1 MNKSIY
7 LFFITNIG
15 IICLLLFNAC
25 CKEKPH
31 VPIYLNDIY
40 QCYNSA
46 TWDSL
51 KVKNAVIGEWNWEY
65 ISCENGGNNSQFK
78 GLSIEFKPNMD
89 LNIKQN
95 GKIIQTSKWLLTK
108 GNDDFHYGINAFP
121 LVDPMYGTFLICND
135 IIEYNLS
142 YVDGCDN
149 YFRRK

>member
-1 MNKSIY
+1 MNKSIHT
-7 LFFITNIG
+7 FFITNIS
-15 IICLLLFNAC
+15 IICLVLFNAC
-25 CKEKPH
+25 CKEKPP

-40 QCYNSA
+40 QCYYSA

-65 ISCENGGNNSQFK
+65 ISCELGGNNSQFK

-95 GKIIQTSKWLLTK
+95 GKIIQSSTWHISK
-108 GNDDFHYGINAFP
+108 GSDDLHYEIYAIP
-121 LVDPMYGTFLICND
+121 TVDQMYGSFLICND

-149 YFRRK
+149 YFRKK